1 MKDNFNHSLPTG
13 NIQNARFV
21 NRVVVFVMFFF
32 SMLFFSEGMLGQNG
46 LTITSTESP
55 SPTSANPIPITI
67 EFDDAVDFLSPIDFS
82 IINGQDLQN
91 LLRTDV
97 NFEYHGRDDINFN
110 PFPVKISTLDLI
122 IAFIS
127 DSIDELFKTKLGA
140 SVISIDFNSK
150 NELYYLTLN
159 NGIYKLGD
167 LAPVISGDEFDS
179 PLDFVINKDNGI
191 IYVADSEKKTV
202 LIFDSSYTKLGQIGN
217 GTNADSNNPRGAT
230 GIALD
235 SSGNVYVADNFTG
248 SKTGQDAIKIYRP
261 DGTFIRKIGVH
272 GTEQITDPFR
282 IAVDKDGKIYLSESG
297 GTNGNGRVLIFNN
310 DFSPN
315 SSIEGG
321 NQGTPGSLILDDY
334 GYLYVIDYEGDFN
347 LTNLFNDPSQVLANY
362 LTIRDKNYK
371 VNVYDTN
378 DNYRFVKE
386 ISSDE
391 LNLPIDIA
399 LDNCG
404 IVNINN
410 LMLTGPGPQD
420 EIEFDE
426 IVYPTN
432 IDATFDFSIK
442 KFKRQDTFTAV
453 VVPNAPGEVM
463 ISLKDKD
470 FFKCDPQPEG
480 FFSIEYQP
488 EQENQAPVAK
498 CKPKILYL
506 DADGN
511 ATLTAAQVY
520 DGNAAADNVTLSLSK
535 YNFNCADIG
544 KIDVVLTV
552 TDKDEPSLS
561 DTCSAEI
568 TIIDDIIPDVKCIA
582 PGKEFILV
590 DGSLTIA
597 ASDIDNGSTDNCAI
611 VNREVTPKTFTTS
624 GIKSVTL
631 KVTDASGKIN
641 ECITTIN
648 VIDNTPPE
656 AKCKPIPLYLDASG
670 SATLTAAQVYDG
682 NAAADNVTLSLSKY
696 NFNCADIG
704 KIDVVL
710 TVTDKDEPSLSDTCS
725 AEITIIDDI
734 IPDVKCIA
742 PGKEFILVDGSL
754 TIAASD
760 IDNGSTDNCAIVNR
774 EVTPKTF
781 TTSGIKS
788 VTLKVTDASGKIN
801 ECITTINV
809 IDNTPPEAK
818 CKPIPLYLDAN
829 GNATLT
835 AAQVYDG
842 NAAADNVTLSLS
854 KYNFNCADI
863 GITEISLTVT
873 DKDEPSLSDTCS
885 AEITIIDDIIPDV
898 KCLEDKLIPYTDSK
912 SFRLEDYREQL
923 TISDNCSSN
932 FEIVQSPAPGTII
945 TDNTTVNFSVTDENN
960 NQSGCSFKIKFF
972 KESELQILNCPG
984 DQFFQVDENCSY
996 AIPELASTINTNIEG
1011 ATVTQDITAG
1021 FEVNGNLTLTITA
1034 KFEDQVDTCEVKLI
1048 TTDAIFPTIECP
1060 ADQTEMVQQGEG
1072 FQLPNY
1078 ILNAVYADNCFI
1090 QELKQQ
1096 PEVGTMIYK
1105 TTEIILT
1112 VVDNYGNSTDCT
1124 FNVKIITENPDLQI
1138 TCLEDQTENL
1148 DINCQFQL
1156 PDYTQQAQANF
1167 DAVITQ
1173 SPLPGSLISSDTKIT
1188 LTATGDTGQ
1197 TSCSFNINVVDTTP
1211 PVVNCVGTINLR
1223 LDAGGTASLS
1233 PQDLDDTS
1241 FDACSSLS
1249 RTLSKSD
1256 FSVADLGTNTV
1267 RLTVTDAS
1275 GNSDFCDT
1283 TVNVLPYEENAIDFT
1298 CKESFIL
1305 QLDNNGEAQL
1315 SSEDL
1320 YTGTAGSYQFSVDKT
1335 SFTCAD
1341 TGSNTVTLYYSDG
1354 NAGGNCRVE
1363 VVVEDLLPP
1372 VVRTK
1377 DISITLD
1384 ANGTAS
1390 ITPEML
1396 NDGSIDNCGD
1406 IRLFL
1411 DKTDFTCNDLGEN
1424 RVILRA
1430 QDGSSNSASATA
1442 TVTVLGNC
1450 QEPPITPTGPGYI
1463 FIYPNPTD
1471 GPFSYFLPAGIVLE
1485 KVEVYDMQ
1493 GKYITTTL
1501 FEEGTVQYK
1510 MDLSYL
1516 QSAVY
1521 VLKLYTNKEELILRV
1536 IVR

>member
-21 NRVVVFVMFFF
+21 NRVVVFVMFLFT
-32 SMLFFSEGMLGQNG
+32 MLFFSEGVVGQNPALTRPNFNYLISRDRG
-46 LTITSTESP
+46 NSSIGTEANINVAVDTDSEGNVYILTFGNGVFKYDPKTDIFTKIITDQLGESGSLNSPLDLAIDNNDIIYIADGGSKLIKKYSTSGIFINSIGSGSVGNGKDEFWEPTGIEFDNSNNLYIVDAYRGTNKQITQKFFLKIYYTDGRFKSFQGTSDHPIINPYRVAANDKYIFISHSSNNGEVLVFNQDFSFEKTLSDIGSPGSLFIDDFGYLYAVDYANRLNFGQIFKIIKGDAKFGEYFSIYNQIEQGINESEFRVQIFNTNLNKVTDISEPKNASRENDIIQLPLDLTLDHCGKLFLIDANISSLATLNFDLEIYQRTPSFDSAAPPIVCQDDIEVTANEGENFAVVNFQNATTTEGDVTITQTKGLSSDNQFP
-55 SPTSANPIPITI
+55 VGDSTI
-67 EFDDAVDFLSPIDFS
+67 EFTATDLCGNKATCSFIITVLAADSTTDTLPPVITCPADISKNNDPGKCAAMVTFQPPTVTDNSGEPITPV
-82 IINGQDLQN
+82 
-91 LLRTDV
+91 RTDNIALKSGDLFPVGTTTLIFSATDSAGNSATCELKITITDTENPSIDCPVNIIENVNFGATGKVVTYNLPTYSDNCSATITLKNGLVSGAEFPIGTTTNTFEVKDAAGLTTECSFTVTIYQSEDSEPPVITCSAPINKNNDAGKCGAIV
-97 NFEYHGRDDINFN
+97 NFEPPTVTDNSGEPITPVRTDNIALNSGDL
-110 PFPVKISTLDLI
+110 FPVGTTTLIYSATDSAGNSATCELKITITDTENP
-122 IAFIS
+122 
-127 DSIDELFKTKLGA
+127 SIDCPANIIENVNFGVSGKVVTY
-140 SVISIDFNSK
+140 DFPTYSDNCSATITRK
-150 NELYYLTLN
+150 NGLVSGSEFPIGTTTNTFLVTDAAGLTAECSFTVTITQDAATPTFECPDPNVVTILPLDENCDYDEPDYSNKITNPKYFIEEAFFIQTSSRTDNTLN
-159 NGIYKLGD
+159 I
-167 LAPVISGDEFDS
+167 
-179 PLDFVINKDNGI
+179 
-191 IYVADSEKKTV
+191 
-202 LIFDSSYTKLGQIGN
+202 QI
-217 GTNADSNNPRGAT
+217 
-230 GIALD
+230 
-235 SSGNVYVADNFTG
+235 
-248 SKTGQDAIKIYRP
+248 
-261 DGTFIRKIGVH
+261 
-272 GTEQITDPFR
+272 E
-282 IAVDKDGKIYLSESG
+282 
-297 GTNGNGRVLIFNN
+297 
-310 DFSPN
+310 
-315 SSIEGG
+315 
-321 NQGTPGSLILDDY
+321 
-334 GYLYVIDYEGDFN
+334 
-347 LTNLFNDPSQVLANY
+347 
-362 LTIRDKNYK
+362 
-371 VNVYDTN
+371 
-378 DNYRFVKE
+378 
-386 ISSDE
+386 
-391 LNLPIDIA
+391 
-399 LDNCG
+399 
-404 IVNINN
+404 
-410 LMLTGPGPQD
+410 
-420 EIEFDE
+420 
-426 IVYPTN
+426 
-432 IDATFDFSIK
+432 
-442 KFKRQDTFTAV
+442 
-453 VVPNAPGEVM
+453 
-463 ISLKDKD
+463 
-470 FFKCDPQPEG
+470 
-480 FFSIEYQP
+480 
-488 EQENQAPVAK
+488 
-498 CKPKILYL
+498 
-506 DADGN
+506 
-511 ATLTAAQVY
+511 VY
-520 DGNAAADNVTLSLSK
+520 DGQGGEYIGKCEFPVTLQ
-535 YNFNCADIG
+535 DQ
-544 KIDVVLTV
+544 
-552 TDKDEPSLS
+552 
-561 DTCSAEI
+561 
-568 TIIDDIIPDVKCIA
+568 IPA
-582 PGKEFILV
+582 
-590 DGSLTIA
+590 
-597 ASDIDNGSTDNCAI
+597 
-611 VNREVTPKTFTTS
+611 
-624 GIKSVTL
+624 
-631 KVTDASGKIN
+631 
-641 ECITTIN
+641 
-648 VIDNTPPE
+648 
-656 AKCKPIPLYLDASG
+656 
-670 SATLTAAQVYDG
+670 
-682 NAAADNVTLSLSKY
+682 
-696 NFNCADIG
+696 
-704 KIDVVL
+704 
-710 TVTDKDEPSLSDTCS
+710 
-725 AEITIIDDI
+725 
-734 IPDVKCIA
+734 
-742 PGKEFILVDGSL
+742 
-754 TIAASD
+754 
-760 IDNGSTDNCAIVNR
+760 
-774 EVTPKTF
+774 
-781 TTSGIKS
+781 
-788 VTLKVTDASGKIN
+788 
-801 ECITTINV
+801 
-809 IDNTPPEAK
+809 
-818 CKPIPLYLDAN
+818 
-829 GNATLT
+829 
-835 AAQVYDG
+835 
-842 NAAADNVTLSLS
+842 
-854 KYNFNCADI
+854 
-863 GITEISLTVT
+863 
-873 DKDEPSLSDTCS
+873 
-885 AEITIIDDIIPDV
+885 DV

-912 SFRLEDYREQL
+912 SFRLKDYREQL
-923 TISDNCSSN
+923 TISDNCSLN
-932 FEIVQSPAPGTII
+932 FEIVQTPAPGTII

-972 KESELQILNCPG
+972 KDSDLQILNCPG

-1096 PEVGTMIYK
+1096 PDVGTVIYE

-1124 FNVKIITENPDLQI
+1124 FSVNIITENPDIQI
-1138 TCLEDQTENL
+1138 TCLEDQTGNL
-1148 DINCQFQL
+1148 DANCQFQL

-1211 PVVNCVGTINLR
+1211 PVVNCVGIINLR

-1241 FDACSSLS
+1241 FDACGSIS

-1275 GNSDFCDT
+1275 GNSGFCDT

-1315 SSEDL
+1315 SSRDL
-1320 YTGTAGSYQFSVDKT
+1320 YTGSAGNYQFSVDKT

-1341 TGSNTVTLYYSDG
+1341 KGSNTVTLYYSDG
-1354 NAGGNCRVE
+1354 NTGGNCRVE

-1396 NDGSIDNCGD
+1396 DNGSIDNCGD

-1411 DKTDFTCNDLGEN
+1411 DKTDFTCNNLGEN

-1463 FIYPNPTD
+1463 FIYPNPTV

>member
-13 NIQNARFV
+13 NAQNARFV
-21 NRVVVFVMFFF
+21 NRVVVFFVFFF
-32 SMLFFSEGMLGQNG
+32 SMLFFSEGVVGQNG

-55 SPTSANPIPITI
+55 GPTSENPIPITI

-97 NFEYHGRDDINFN
+97 NFEYKDEIDFDPFLIN
-110 PFPVKISTLDLI
+110 ITTSELI
-122 IAFIS
+122 TAFLF

-150 NELYYLTLN
+150 NELFYLTLN

-167 LAPVISGDEFDS
+167 PKPVITKDKFDS
-179 PLDFVINKDNGI
+179 PLDFVINRTNGNF
-191 IYVADSEKKTV
+191 YVADNGKKQV
-202 LIFDSSYTKLGQIGN
+202 LIFDSNYQELDPIGN
-217 GTNADSNNPRGAT
+217 GTNGESDFPRGAT

-235 SSGNVYVADNFTG
+235 AAGNIYVADNFN
-248 SKTGQDAIKIYRP
+248 GQNDSGKDAIKIYQP
-261 DGTFIRKIGVH
+261 NGKLIRKTSFYNSEEII
-272 GTEQITDPFR
+272 EPFR
-282 IAVDKDGKIYLSESG
+282 IAVDKNNNIYLSDSG
-297 GTNGNGRVLIFNN
+297 GTNGRILIFDNN
-310 DFSPN
+310 FNPITI
-315 SSIEGG
+315 IEGVE
-321 NQGTPGSLILDDY
+321 QGTPGSLIVDDY
-334 GYLYVIDYEGDFN
+334 GYLYAIDYKSDFN
-347 LTNLFNDPSQVLANY
+347 LTNLFNDPLEVLNNY
-362 LTIRDKNYK
+362 ETIRDTKYTVNVFNTNKNY
-371 VNVYDTN
+371 T
-378 DNYRFVKE
+378 FVKKF
-386 ISSDE
+386 DNAE

-399 LDNCG
+399 LNSCG
-404 IVNINN
+404 LIHINN
-410 LMLTGPGPQD
+410 LKLSGIGPMGEIALGD
-420 EIEFDE
+420 E
-426 IVYPTN
+426 VYPTSVN
-432 IDATFDFSIK
+432 ATFDFSIR
-442 KFKRQDTFTAV
+442 KFKRQDTFTAE
-453 VVPNAPGEVM
+453 VVPDAPGEVSV
-463 ISLKDKD
+463 SLKDID
-470 FFKCDPQPEG
+470 FFKCDPQPRTT
-480 FFSIEYQP
+480 FSIEYKP
-488 EQENQAPVAK
+488 EDNTTLIANCKAITLSLDAVGNATLTASQVYDGDAAADNVTLSLSKYNFNCADIGKIEVVLTVTDKDEPSLSDTCSAEITIIDDINPDVKCIAPGKEFFLVDGSVTIAASDIDNGSTDNCAIVNREVTPKIFTTSGIKSVTLIVTDAYGKISQCNTTINVLDNTPPEAK
-498 CKPKILYL
+498 CKPVNLFL
-506 DADGN
+506 DSNGK

-535 YNFNCADIG
+535 YNYNCADIG
-544 KIDVVLTV
+544 KVDVVLTV
-552 TDKDEPSLS
+552 TNKDEPSLS

-582 PGKEFILV
+582 PGKEFFLV
-590 DGSLTIA
+590 DGSVTIA

-611 VNREVTPKTFTTS
+611 VNREVTPKIFTTS

-631 KVTDASGKIN
+631 KVTDASGKISQ
-641 ECITTIN
+641 CTTTIN
-648 VIDNTPPE
+648 VLDNTPPE
-656 AKCKPIPLYLDASG
+656 AKCKPVNLFLDSNG
-670 SATLTAAQVYDG
+670 TATLTAAQVYDG
-682 NAAADNVTLSLSKY
+682 NAAADNVILSLSKY
-696 NFNCADIG
+696 NYNCADIG
-704 KIDVVL
+704 KVDVVL
-710 TVTDKDEPSLSDTCS
+710 TVT
-725 AEITIIDDI
+725 
-734 IPDVKCIA
+734 
-742 PGKEFILVDGSL
+742 
-754 TIAASD
+754 
-760 IDNGSTDNCAIVNR
+760 N
-774 EVTPKTF
+774 
-781 TTSGIKS
+781 
-788 VTLKVTDASGKIN
+788 
-801 ECITTINV
+801 
-809 IDNTPPEAK
+809 
-818 CKPIPLYLDAN
+818 
-829 GNATLT
+829 
-835 AAQVYDG
+835 
-842 NAAADNVTLSLS
+842 
-854 KYNFNCADI
+854 
-863 GITEISLTVT
+863 
-873 DKDEPSLSDTCS
+873 KDEPSLSDTCS

-898 KCLEDKLIPYTDSK
+898 KCLEDKLIAYTDSK

-932 FEIVQSPAPGTII
+932 FEIVQTPASGTII
-945 TDNTTVNFSVTDENN
+945 TENTTVNFSVTDENN
-960 NQSGCSFKIKFF
+960 NQSGCSFNIKFF

-996 AIPELASTINTNIEG
+996 AIPELASTISTNIEG
-1011 ATVTQDITAG
+1011 ATVTQNITAG
-1021 FEVNGNLTLTITA
+1021 FSVNNDLTLVITA
-1034 KFEDQVDTCEVKLI
+1034 KFEDQMDTCEVKLI

-1060 ADQTEMVQQGEG
+1060 TDQTEMVQQGEG

-1078 ILNAVYADNCFI
+1078 ILNAVYDDNCFI

-1096 PEVGTMIYK
+1096 PDVGTVIYD

-1112 VVDNYGNSTDCT
+1112 VVDSYGNSTECT
-1124 FNVKIITENPDLQI
+1124 FNVNIITENPDLQI
-1138 TCLEDQTENL
+1138 TCLEDQTGNL
-1148 DINCQFQL
+1148 DANCQFQL

-1197 TSCSFNINVVDTTP
+1197 TSCSFNINVVDATP
-1211 PVVNCVGTINLR
+1211 PVVKCVGIINLR

-1241 FDACSSLS
+1241 FDACDSIS

-1256 FSVADLGTNTV
+1256 FSVADLGTNIL

-1275 GNSDFCDT
+1275 GNSGFCDT

-1320 YTGTAGSYQFSVDKT
+1320 YTGTAGNYQFSVDKT

-1341 TGSNTVTLYYSDG
+1341 KGSNTVTLYYSDG
-1354 NAGGNCRVE
+1354 NTGGNCRVE

-1390 ITPEML
+1390 ITTEML

-1411 DKTDFTCNDLGEN
+1411 DKTDFTCNNLGEN

-1430 QDGSSNSASATA
+1430 QDGSSNPASATA

-1450 QEPPITPTGPGYI
+1450 QEPPVTPTGPGYI

-1471 GPFSYFLPAGIVLE
+1471 GPFSYYLPAGIALE

-1510 MDLSYL
+1510 MNLSYL